1 MNAFADAGIYVLSDL
16 SAPTTAGSINRDDPE
31 WTTDIFSRYT
41 ALIDNLS
48 QYPNTLGFFAG
59 NEVSN
64 SVNTTAAA
72 AFVAA
77 AVRDSKYYISQKVDS
92 RPLYV
97 GYATS
102 DDVSIRD
109 QIADFLN
116 CNSDV
121 ANNVDF
127 FGYNIYSWCGD
138 SSYAQSGYQERT
150 EFFQDYSVP
159 VFFAEYGCNDP
170 EPRMFTEVQALFS
183 EPMTSVWSGGIVYMY
198 FQETNNYGLVT
209 VNDDANT
216 VKTLADFDNLSS
228 QIAKISPTSTSYA
241 AVSTGGTPASCPA
254 VGATWSSTPSPLPPR
269 PNQDLCNC
277 IEPFLGCVV
286 KSSTDETS
294 YGDVFGKLHL
304 PISFATADIASDS
317 MITR

>member
-1 MNAFADAGIYVLSDL
+1 MNALADAGIYVISDL
-16 SAPTTAGSINRDDPE
+16 SAPTPSGSINRDDPQ
-31 WTTDIFSRYT
+31 WTTDLFSRYT

-64 SVNTTAAA
+64 SVNTTGAA

-77 AVRDSKYYISQKVDS
+77 AVRDSKYYISQNANS

-102 DDVSIRD
+102 DDTAIRD
-109 QIADFLN
+109 QIAHYLN

-127 FGYNIYSWCGD
+127 YGYNIYSWCGD
-138 SSYAQSGYQERT
+138 STYQESGYQERT

-159 VFFAEYGCNDP
+159 VFFAEYGCNIP
-170 EPRMFTEVQALFS
+170 MNQPRMFSEVQALFS
-183 EPMTSVWSGGIVYMY
+183 EPMTSVWSGGIVYQY
-198 FQETNNYGLVT
+198 FQTENDYGLVNA
-209 VNDDANT
+209 NDDANT
-216 VKTLADFDNLSS
+216 VQTIADFENLSS
-228 QIAKISPTSTSYA
+228 QIAKISPSSTAYN

-269 PNQDLCNC
+269 PNQALCNC

-286 KSSTDETS
+286 KSSTDETD
-294 YGDVFGKLHL
+294 YGDVFGKSAPFHVNRY
-304 PISFATADIASDS
+304 SASNPS
-317 MITR
+317 